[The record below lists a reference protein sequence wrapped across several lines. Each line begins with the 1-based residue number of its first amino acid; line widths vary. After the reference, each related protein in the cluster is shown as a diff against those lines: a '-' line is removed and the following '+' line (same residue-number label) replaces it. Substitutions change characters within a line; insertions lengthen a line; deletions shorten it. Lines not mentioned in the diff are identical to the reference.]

1 MIELFMAAGPF
12 KPLLLLSPLLLAFL
26 VAGWYLR
33 WITLDDH
40 GKAELLFWTA
50 IAVSV
55 ALFLLM
61 SWVAV
66 LTSTWY
72 FFAAGCLSLLG
83 IALVFELP
91 VMKRLDKKITD
102 GYLVDSVRMKELEG
116 LTRLVGMPD
125 GEYNVEGANVTKRT
139 AEDGEVSLQVTRKSA
154 IVKLDMTIDLKD

>member
-1 MIELFMAAGPF
+1 MIELFVAAGPF
-12 KPLLLLSPLLLAFL
+12 KPLLLLSPLILALL

-55 ALFLLM
+55 VVFLLM

-66 LTSTWY
+66 QTSTWY

-91 VMKRLDKKITD
+91 AMKRLDKNTTD
-102 GYLVDSVRMKELEG
+102 EYLDSVQMKELEG

-139 AEDGEVSLQVTRKSA
+139 SEDGEVSLQVTRKSA
-154 IVKLDMTIDLKD
+154 IVKLDMTIDLRD